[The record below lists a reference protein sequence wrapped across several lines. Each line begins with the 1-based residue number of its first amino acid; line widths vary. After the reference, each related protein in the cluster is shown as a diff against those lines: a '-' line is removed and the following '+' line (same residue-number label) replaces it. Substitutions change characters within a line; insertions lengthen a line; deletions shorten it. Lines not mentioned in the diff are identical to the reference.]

1 MSAWYGMG
9 KVVFCVCVIT
19 VCVFPSHTMCFP
31 PFPTEHSSPQMSRDI
46 LCEAINSLPTA
57 NRDTLAFLVQHL
69 QK

>member
-1 MSAWYGMG
+1 M
-9 KVVFCVCVIT
+9 
-19 VCVFPSHTMCFP
+19 CVFPSHTMCFP